1 VSVVSDQAIF
11 LGVDGGQSSTMALV
25 GDASGRVIGSG
36 AAGPCNH
43 VASAAEG
50 REKLARV
57 VRECVTAALYQAG
70 LAADDVVFEAAC
82 FGMSGGAEDK
92 QDVLSAAVPARRI
105 LVTHDAAIA
114 LTGATAGRP
123 GVITIA
129 GTGSIAYGRDATGR
143 ERRAGGWGYVFGD
156 EGGAFDIVRQA
167 TRAMLRQHEGGGAP
181 TALTPLLLE
190 ATHCSD
196 ANQMLHLFYTADWP
210 RSRVARLAPL
220 VDQAGNAGDEVAL
233 TILDRAAQSLAEL
246 ALGICSGLF
255 PDHHEVPLSWIGGVF
270 ESPRILDRFRQ
281 LCQAQAQCA
290 PPRYDPAAGALLSAY
305 AMAGLHPELITS

>member
-1 VSVVSDQAIF
+1 MASGNKIF

-92 QDVLSAAVPARRI
+92 QDVLSAAVPARGM

-114 LTGATAGRP
+114 LTGATGGRP

-129 GTGSIAYGRDATGR
+129 GTGSIAYGRDAAGR
-143 ERRAGGWGYVFGD
+143 EMRAGGWGYIFGD

-167 TRAMLRQHEGGGAP
+167 TRAMLRQHEGGGPA

-190 ATHCSD
+190 ATHGAD
-196 ANQMLHLFYTADWP
+196 ANHMLHLFYTADWP

-220 VDQAGNAGDEVAL
+220 VDQAADGGDTAAL
-233 TILDRAAQSLAEL
+233 EILDRAAQALAEL
-246 ALGICSGLF
+246 ALGICSRLF
-255 PDHHEVPLSWIGGVF
+255 PDNREVPLSWIGGVF
-270 ESPRILDRFRQ
+270 ESPRILERFRQ
-281 LCQAQAQCA
+281 LCQDRAHCA
-290 PPRYDPAAGALLSAY
+290 PPRYDPAVGALLSAY
-305 AMAGLHPELITS
+305 ALGKIYPDRITA